1 MADYPM
7 LSQNPDAEGY
17 KEEPAM
23 DPTLRS
29 ETESGKVITRA
40 RFTRVPKRFTFRYAQ
55 LPNADKEILDAFEK
69 ARGYG
74 SESFN
79 WTNPVNSTVYEV
91 RFQKPIVFE
100 LADNLLNEWKVSV
113 VLDEV

>member
-1 MADYPM
+1 MADYPT
-7 LSQNPDAEGY
+7 LSQNPDADGY
-17 KEEPAM
+17 KQEPSI

-40 RFTRVPKRFTFRYAQ
+40 RFTRVPKRFSFKYDQ
-55 LPNADKEILDAFEK
+55 LSNTDKETLEAFEI

-79 WTNPVNSTVYEV
+79 WTNPINSTVYEV